1 MLENIPVKEL
11 MLFDSESRRIYL
23 NDKRVILMEAD
34 SLGALRRD
42 LIAALGMDRA
52 KAFLL
57 RHGWDHGTNA
67 ARTFKSFLPMGK
79 DADWLYAGPQ
89 IHEMTGNVRVEVSV
103 LHFNPQTKA
112 YYSEG
117 FWHHSY
123 EAEQH
128 IKHFGIHHEPVC
140 FTLVSFAGGYVS
152 EHLGRRVIFKE
163 IECVGRGDPRCHW
176 IAKPVED
183 WGDDIQKELTYYSED
198 HLAIDLD
205 KAYVRME
212 RQKEILGQVLAI
224 YQELA
229 RALLQQEQMQSVMSV
244 LGRHLSVSIAF
255 EDTSFR
261 LVESYGTYREHRL
274 SDFFQSNASR
284 RAQLT
289 RLRRDH
295 QTIRLAVP
303 QEVGWAHE
311 RLMAPIVVLNKVTGY
326 LSLIK
331 ETGDFDEIER
341 LCLKQAAI
349 VWAISMM
356 NERAAAKAEQR
367 VKGQLMDELLIHSG
381 NPESWIHRLRALG
394 YAPDRPHRIYLI
406 DIRSPADQAKG
417 GPIDLSRN
425 GQLPSEQQHQMIE
438 MALPA
443 VEKYIPSPMMSVHQ
457 DHFILLVPSDRL
469 EQLSMTALTF
479 GQILA
484 RDLSQECS
492 GRMVC
497 VGISSP
503 QYHVTDYKRG
513 YHEAC
518 KALATARAR
527 TSQPAIVSFEDL
539 GLLARLAQD
548 GDTEELRYFAFSVL
562 GRLVQHDARH
572 RGELLKTL
580 YCFFEHKGN
589 VLATAR
595 EMNLSA
601 GSIKYRLQR
610 IEEICHVRLSRAH
623 DFYNTYQA
631 LQALLFLGEIKW
643 QHEGLPNLPVPRF

>member
-1 MLENIPVKEL
+1 MLKNIPVKEL
-11 MLFDSESRRIYL
+11 MLFDADSRKIYL

-57 RHGWDHGTNA
+57 RHGWNHGTNS

-89 IHEMTGNVRVEVSV
+89 IHEMTGNVRVEVST

-128 IKHFGIHHEPVC
+128 IKHFGVHHEPVC

-163 IECVGRGDPRCHW
+163 IECVGKGDPHCHW

-183 WGDDIQKELTYYSED
+183 WGDDIERELTYYSEE

-205 KAYVRME
+205 KAYVCME
-212 RQKEILGQVLAI
+212 RQKEILHQALAI
-224 YQELA
+224 YQELSQ
-229 RALLQQEQMQSVMSV
+229 ALLQQQQIQSVMSV
-244 LGRHLSVSIAF
+244 LGRHLSVSVAY

-261 LVESYGTYREHRL
+261 LMESYGTYREHRL

-284 RAQLT
+284 RAQWM
-289 RLRRDH
+289 RLRRDK
-295 QTIRLAVP
+295 QTIRLTVP
-303 QEVGWAHE
+303 REVGWAHE
-311 RLMAPIVVLNKVTGY
+311 RLMAPIVILDEVAGY

-331 ETGDFDEIER
+331 ETGDFDETER
-341 LCLKQAAI
+341 LCLKQAATI
-349 VWAISMM
+349 CTISIM
-356 NERAAAKAEQR
+356 NERAAARTEQR
-367 VKGQLMDELLIHSG
+367 MKTQLMDELLIHSG
-381 NPESWIHRLRALG
+381 NPESWTHRLRAWG
-394 YAPDRPHRIYLI
+394 YAPDRPHRIYLM
-406 DIRSPADQAKG
+406 DIRDPVDEAKD
-417 GPIDLSRN
+417 GPIDWLRN
-425 GQLPSEQQHQMIE
+425 GQLSSEQQQQMIE

-443 VEKYIPSPMMSVHQ
+443 VEQYVASPLISAYR
-457 DHFILLVPSDRL
+457 DNLILLVPSDRL
-469 EQLSMTALTF
+469 EQMSMTAVTF

-484 RDLSQECS
+484 RDLSEQCP
-492 GRMVC
+492 GRQVC
-497 VGISSP
+497 IGISSP
-503 QYHVTDYKRG
+503 QHHVTDYRRG

-518 KALATARAR
+518 RALAMARAR
-527 TSQPAIVSFEDL
+527 TPQPAVVSFEDL
-539 GLLARLAQD
+539 SLLARLTQD
-548 GDTEELRYFAFSVL
+548 GDTEELRHFAFSVL
-562 GRLVQHDARH
+562 GKLVQYDARH
-572 RGELLKTL
+572 RAELLKTL
-580 YCFFEHKGN
+580 GCFFAHKGN

-601 GSIKYRLQR
+601 GSIKYRLRR
-610 IEEICHVRLSRAH
+610 IEEICHVQLSEAH

-631 LQALLFLGEIKW
+631 LQALLFLGDIQW
-643 QHEGLPNLPVPRF
+643 